1 MPDRF
6 FLDTNVF
13 VYSFLREDIEKQ
25 SRAARLIEQA
35 LTTGEG
41 VISWQVVQELL
52 NVATR
57 KFARPLSRS
66 DAQEYLNLI
75 LDPLCR
81 IYPSIDL
88 YNSALEIADRWQYG
102 FYDSLIIAAALEANC
117 TILMTEDLQHGQTI
131 RELAIVN
138 PFL

>member
-13 VYSFLREDIEKQ
+13 VYSFMREDVAKQ
-25 SRAARLIEQA
+25 SRAVELIESA
-35 LTTGEG
+35 LTTGHG

-66 DAQEYLNLI
+66 DAEDYLTLV
-75 LDPLCR
+75 LDPLCQV
-81 IYPSIDL
+81 YPSL
-88 YNSALEIADRWQYG
+88 ELCLAALEVADQWKFG
-102 FYDSLIIAAALEANC
+102 FYDSLIVAAALEANC
-117 TILMTEDLQHGQTI
+117 KTLVTEDLQHGQTI
-131 RELAIVN
+131 RALTIQN